1 MIQTDIVQSFYTI
14 KMLHIFMSLSFLF
27 FAVWL
32 FIRSAKGIIN
42 DKTYTKTDKIL
53 SYCFILTLYLQLVF
67 GFILF
72 SNLGS
77 EMGFSYQSADSSL
90 KMVSKR
96 LWPIEHIVMMLFA
109 LFIANLGLIISL
121 NTKSDRRKF
130 FNTIIYYSISILL
143 IVFSLSAI
151 YLF

>member
-27 FAVWL
+27 FAIWL

-77 EMGFSYQSADSSL
+77 EMGFSYQSADSTL